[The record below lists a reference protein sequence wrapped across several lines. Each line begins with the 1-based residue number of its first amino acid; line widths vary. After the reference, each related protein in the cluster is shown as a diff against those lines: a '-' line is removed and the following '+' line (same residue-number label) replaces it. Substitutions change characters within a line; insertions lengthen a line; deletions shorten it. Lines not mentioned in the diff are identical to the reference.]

1 MKKAVFFSVLV
12 GAMTLAGADVVNI
25 DFAKRP
31 RMTSICEGNTV
42 IHYHGNPASF
52 VLGGPSK
59 IGEKSGFRVN
69 AKAFQDF
76 ELDIKNLRWSHP
88 SAKGGHQT
96 EILLF
101 NSLKQGYVL
110 AFAAGN
116 LTIYRQDAPG
126 KRTEL
131 KKFPKLWSG
140 GKDMTVKRMLKLCR
154 KGNVW
159 TLTISGVKTEMTFE
173 EAQYPELDTFAMTY
187 RVFVHGFSCF
197 LDGIKITVPD
207 TASKGAQALFFD
219 PWKLANSPAAAWVN
233 SFKKAGIAVERYD
246 GELYK
251 LDHSG
256 ISALVLP
263 GVSIADSDLRGVL
276 EYLRNGGNVIL
287 WGAPEWNSETP
298 AGHRFQERILGCPAP
313 RPRSCFNLRSIS
325 EVKLNLPQQKEYSLS
340 LIPRDNT
347 IEKQTL
353 EAGVEVIDFWQANYK
368 AKNWIQ
374 RWDIFTGSPLQM
386 SVHHSGEFAGAKVIY
401 VGLPEEMRTAELL
414 KSLLE
419 QFKKPRRQKIAY
431 IGARELTR
439 ENFFNYP
446 GMVAGPLCFRGYNY
460 LDDPIFD
467 EDMRNAGFQFAM
479 YCIPW
484 LYEEKDGEVVNWKQL
499 DEIVNKMA
507 AKGMKVM
514 LDPYPFNFNPK
525 SFKWL
530 FGKDLPYNPAV
541 EARWLKAMGDIA
553 RRYKNNPTVAA
564 MWCSPYTHTAD
575 FKVGSTPEMR
585 KYWAEYLKNVKKY
598 SIDDINKRYRLAIK
612 SYDELMFPKEDKS
625 KPYNIG
631 PEWEDY
637 LAFHA
642 YACQEFL
649 RKTIRTIRKEVPE
662 MPLAIRGTHMD
673 PALQMAVAAEF
684 RNVSV
689 HIECIETSVDTE
701 GYFRS
706 LALNYNV
713 PVTAE
718 NGWPKA
724 APAAIKSA
732 FGNLMLGNYPVFL
745 YSFGGPRWLRQNYP
759 EFRRYAVIRQEM
771 SDAAYV
777 KPEVGLVLPDTTL
790 YGGRPA
796 TFFAVEKLPA
806 LVLTME
812 RSGVPFFSISSYL
825 PKLDGLKLLLDA
837 GHNRIYTRRSLEVFK
852 RFVKNGGTYITF
864 VTSGKYAFDGGMD
877 FFETM
882 GIPRKSGVHTLG
894 NGKIVVLDD
903 VKQYQDYAKLSEML
917 ELYGAKPA
925 VKLNKSV
932 CNALFADGGRKYLV
946 LHNKRRE
953 LVGSYFTESRHP
965 KVLAE
970 TESAELVIKP
980 CFTFSKALLVPEKRV
995 LPVKD
1000 GAVKLTLLPTDT
1012 AVLLFE

>member
-1 MKKAVFFSVLV
+1 MKKSVLFSILL
-12 GAMTLAGADVVNI
+12 GALTLAGGDVVNI

-31 RMTSICEGNTV
+31 RMTSTCEGSTV
-42 IHYHGNPASF
+42 IHYHGNPASL

-59 IGEKSGFRVN
+59 TGEKSGFRVN

-88 SAKGGHQT
+88 FAKGGHQT
-96 EILLF
+96 EIQLF
-101 NSLKQGYVL
+101 NSLKQGYVF
-110 AFAAGN
+110 AFTAGN
-116 LTIYRQDAPG
+116 LTVYRQDAPG

-131 KKFPKLWSG
+131 KKFPKLWNA
-140 GKDMTVKRMLKLCR
+140 GKDMTIKRMLKLTR
-154 KGNVW
+154 RGKMW
-159 TLTISGVKTEMTFE
+159 TLTISGVEKKMTFDDV
-173 EAQYPELDTFAMTY
+173 QYPELDTFAMTY

-207 TASKGAQALFFD
+207 TASKGAKALFFD
-219 PWKLANSPAAAWVN
+219 PWKQKNSPVATWVN
-233 SFKKAGIAVERYD
+233 TSKKAGISIDRYD

-251 LDHSG
+251 LDFAG
-256 ISALVLP
+256 TAALVLP
-263 GVSIADSDLRGVL
+263 GVSIADSDLAGVL

-287 WGAPEWNSETP
+287 WGTPEWNSGTP
-298 AGHRFQERILGCPAP
+298 SGHRFQERILGCPAP
-313 RPRSCFNLRSIS
+313 RPRTCFNLRSVS
-325 EVKLNLPQQKEYSLS
+325 EVKLDIPQKKEYSIS

-353 EAGVEVIDFWQANYK
+353 EAGVEVRDLLLANYK

-374 RWDIFTGSPLQM
+374 KGDIFTGTPLQM
-386 SVHHSGEFAGAKVIY
+386 TVHHSGEFAGAKVIY
-401 VGLPEEMRTAELL
+401 VGLPEEMRSAELL
-414 KSLLE
+414 SSLLE
-419 QFKKPRRQKIAY
+419 LLKKPFPWKFSY
-431 IGARELTR
+431 VGARELTR

-467 EDMRNAGFQFAM
+467 EDMKNAGFLFAM

-484 LYEEKDGEVVNWKQL
+484 LYEEKNGEVVNWKQL
-499 DEIVNKMA
+499 DEVVNKMA
-507 AKGMKVM
+507 AKGLKVM

-553 RRYKNNPTVAA
+553 RRYKNNPTVVA

-575 FKVGSTPEMR
+575 FKVGSTSEMR
-585 KYWAEYLKNVKKY
+585 KYWAEFLKNVKKY
-598 SIDDINKRYRLAIK
+598 SIADINKRYDLAIK
-612 SYDELMFPKEDKS
+612 SYDGIPFPEVDKN

-631 PEWEDY
+631 PMWEDY
-637 LAFHA
+637 LDFHA
-642 YACQEFL
+642 FACQEFL

-684 RNVSV
+684 RNVSA

-706 LALNYNV
+706 LALNYNI

-724 APAAIKSA
+724 SPAAIKAA

-771 SDAAYV
+771 ANAHYV

-812 RSGVPFFSISSYL
+812 RSGVPFFSVSSYL
-825 PKLDGLKLLLDA
+825 PKLDGLNVLLDA
-837 GHNRIYTRRSLEVFK
+837 GHNRIYTRRSLDVFK
-852 RFVKNGGTYITF
+852 RFVSDGGTFITF
-864 VTSGKYAFDGGMD
+864 VTSGKYAFDGGKD
-877 FFETM
+877 FFETLN
-882 GIPRKSGVHTLG
+882 IPCKKGVFKV
-894 NGKIVVLDD
+894 GKGKVIVLDD
-903 VKQYQDYAKLSEML
+903 VKSYQDHFKLSAML
-917 ELYGAKPA
+917 AEYGARPY
-925 VKLNKSV
+925 VKLNAPV
-932 CNALFADGGRKYLV
+932 CNALFEDGTRKYLV
-946 LHNKRRE
+946 LHNKTRKM
-953 LVGSYFTESRHP
+953 VGSYFTESVHR
-965 KVLAE
+965 KTVRALKAV
-970 TESAELVIKP
+970 ELEIKP
-980 CFTFSKALLVPEKRV
+980 QFAFQRVRMLPEKNELAV
-995 LPVKD
+995 SN
-1000 GAVKLTLLPTDT
+1000 GIVKLTLKTSDT